1 MARPFKVMGALL
13 IEAPAVPVMRP
24 EKVPV
29 PEEREP
35 TVAAPEA
42 LIVVAPEIAPVLVI
56 PPLLLF
62 RPPVIEAPPEV
73 TVKAPPRVVVPET
86 TERFPDATLIPL
98 AVRAPVEE
106 TESFE
111 LPLVCRSRRLP
122 VNPEAALSPR

>member
-1 MARPFKVMGALL
+1 VRETL
-13 IEAPAVPVMRP
+13 P

-42 LIVVAPEIAPVLVI
+42 LIVVAPEIAPALVI
-56 PPLLLF
+56 PPLLLLMPPVIEAPPAETT

-106 TESFE
+106 TKSTE